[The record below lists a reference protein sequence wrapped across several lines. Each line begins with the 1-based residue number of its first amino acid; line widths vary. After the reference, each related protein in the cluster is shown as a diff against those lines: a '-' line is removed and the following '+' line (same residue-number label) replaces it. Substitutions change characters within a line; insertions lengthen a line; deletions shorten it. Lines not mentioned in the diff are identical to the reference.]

1 MHQHALTL
9 ESRLE
14 GTPRARLWQ
23 ELFGNALHFPL
34 VNILLELLLRGST
47 SYLREPDAYL
57 LLLSGLAQA
66 LWLSRR
72 SPERPRRLIGNL
84 IGPALY
90 TAVEVA
96 LDGLHFFADANHV
109 AYWVFALL
117 IGLIQAA
124 RGRGARLTGALLV
137 AEQVVRSCIL
147 LAMYA
152 IFEIRSSPAP
162 AGFLTFLDD
171 PSHQFVAVIIPVLG
185 LSLGLADLSG
195 QRYLSLLRATAAQLR
210 VYAEWLL
217 GRDLLGRAISDPG
230 ELTLARRTRTV
241 LFMDIRGFTR
251 WSEPRPPEAV
261 VSMLNRYYAVAEPLL
276 QTHGAIKVRF
286 LADEV
291 LAVFAEAD
299 AAAAA
304 ASELRDQIGAL
315 LADDGL
321 GAGIGL
327 NTGPVVE
334 GLMGSSALQAYDV
347 IGDTVNTAKRIEGGA
362 GPGEVLIAAATRQA
376 LRLPHTAGA
385 ARPIAA
391 KGKAEPVCV
400 FPLDYLAF
408 RAQRHARAHERE
420 QARPAAAT
428 AP

>member
-1 MHQHALTL
+1 MHHHTVTL
-9 ESRLE
+9 ESRLG
-14 GTPRARLWQ
+14 GTPRDRLWK

-34 VNILLELLLRGST
+34 VNILLELLLRGAPV
-47 SYLREPDAYL
+47 YLSKPDAYL
-57 LLLSGLAQA
+57 LILSGVVQA

-72 SPERPRRLIGNL
+72 SPDRPWRLTGNL

-96 LDGLHFFADANHV
+96 MDGAGFFADANHI

-117 IGLIQAA
+117 IGAIQSLRLRSPRIQGPLLI
-124 RGRGARLTGALLV
+124 V
-137 AEQVVRSCIL
+137 EQVVRSCIL

-152 IFEIRSSPAP
+152 IFEIRSKPIDYDFSD
-162 AGFLTFLDD
+162 FMSD
-171 PSHQFVAVIIPVLG
+171 PSHQFVSVIIPVLG
-185 LSLGLADLSG
+185 LSLGLAELSS
-195 QRYLSLLRATAAQLR
+195 QHYLALLRETAAQLR
-210 VYAEWLL
+210 VYAEWLF
-217 GRDLLGRAISDPG
+217 GRDLLGRAISDPA

-261 VSMLNRYYAVAEPLL
+261 VAMLNRYYAVAEPLL
-276 QTHGAIKVRF
+276 QSHGAIKVRF

-291 LAVFAEAD
+291 LAVFADAD
-299 AAAAA
+299 DAAAA
-304 ASELRDQIGAL
+304 ASELREKVGAL
-315 LADDGL
+315 LAGDKL

-334 GLMGSSALQAYDV
+334 GLMGSSAMQAYDV

-362 GPGEVLIAAATRQA
+362 AAQEVLISDATRQA
-376 LRLPHTAGA
+376 LSLAHTVGA
-385 ARPIAA
+385 AREIAA
-391 KGKAEPVCV
+391 KGKAEPLRV

-408 RAQRHARAHERE
+408 RARRYEEARGLTPTS
-420 QARPAAAT
+420 ARLR
-428 AP
+428 

>member
-9 ESRLE
+9 ESRLG
-14 GTPRARLWQ
+14 GTPRDRLWK

-34 VNILLELLLRGST
+34 ANILLELLLRGAGG
-47 SYLREPDAYL
+47 YLIKPDAYL
-57 LLLSGLAQA
+57 LLVAGLAQA

-72 SPERPRRLIGNL
+72 SAARPWRLAGNL

-96 LDGLHFFADANHV
+96 LDGAAFFADANHV
-109 AYWVFALL
+109 AYWAFALL
-117 IGLIQAA
+117 IGMIQAL
-124 RGRGARLTGALLV
+124 RLRSPRIQGPMLIV
-137 AEQVVRSCIL
+137 EQVARSCIL

-152 IFEIRSSPAP
+152 IFEIRSSPVP
-162 AGFLTFLDD
+162 ASFSDFFDD
-171 PSHQFVAVIIPVLG
+171 PSHQFVSVIIPILG
-185 LSLGLADLSG
+185 MSLGLAELSS
-195 QRYLSLLRATAAQLR
+195 QRYLALLRETAAQLR

-217 GRDLLGRAISDPG
+217 GRDLLGRAISDPA

-251 WSEPRPPEAV
+251 WSEPRPPEV
-261 VSMLNRYYAVAEPLL
+261 VVAMLNRYYAVAEPLL
-276 QTHGAIKVRF
+276 QSHGAIKVRF

-304 ASELRDQIGAL
+304 ASELREQVGAL
-315 LADDGL
+315 LMGDGL

-334 GLMGSSALQAYDV
+334 GLMGSSAMQAYDV
-347 IGDTVNTAKRIEGGA
+347 IGDTVNTAKRIEGAAA
-362 GPGEVLIAAATRQA
+362 GGEVLIAAVTRQA
-376 LRLPHTAGA
+376 LSLSHTVGV
-385 ARPIAA
+385 AREVAA
-391 KGKAEPVCV
+391 KGKAEPLCV

-408 RAQRHARAHERE
+408 RAQRHRAAGMARA
-420 QARPAAAT
+420 
-428 AP
+428 